1 MLRWVGLG
9 LLLGAGF
16 GTVAWGQGSGKFD
29 GHYVGQLTLLQV
41 FSGDCTQPPVGARYP
56 LSITHGRVRF
66 KYLPRFNTTLTG
78 TIEDNGALK
87 ASARLNRG
95 TARMTGR
102 VDGTQLLADIV
113 TPSCHYG
120 FSTKH

>member
-1 MLRWVGLG
+1 
-9 LLLGAGF
+9 
-16 GTVAWGQGSGKFD
+16 
-29 GHYVGQLTLLQV
+29 
-41 FSGDCTQPPVGARYP
+41 VGARYP

-87 ASARLNRG
+87 ASATLNRG
-95 TARMTGR
+95 TAQMTGR
-102 VDGTQLLADIV
+102 VDGTSLLADIV